1 MNNNCVH
8 VFNRLPVVMTIPF
21 CATFKEST
29 KREYVDCVC
38 VRKIMNDGF
47 HNGHNEQMKIDK
59 TSSNQVKCVSDVSF
73 GCSNCMIYDLTK
85 PILTQR
91 MRVYAMY
98 IYACLLCVTQS
109 I

>member
-38 VRKIMNDGF
+38 VRKIMNDEF

-73 GCSNCMIYDLTK
+73 GCSKCMIYDLTK

-91 MRVYAMY
+91 MRVCVCICMP
-98 IYACLLCVTQS
+98 ACCV
-109 I
+109 